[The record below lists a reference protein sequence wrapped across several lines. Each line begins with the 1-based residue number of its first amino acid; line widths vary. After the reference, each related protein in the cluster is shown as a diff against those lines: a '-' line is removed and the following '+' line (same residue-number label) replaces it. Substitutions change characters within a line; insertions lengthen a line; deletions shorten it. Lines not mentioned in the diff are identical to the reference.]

1 MWRNRHAKYLWAA
14 MTHLTPSTIS
24 AILNPTGGFAKLSD
38 KIARKVGSPFQQYV
52 THPSLSQCDVRVFLQ
67 VTQWYR
73 DDWWNAANVVASD
86 YVLGNNLVEESIRAN
101 RKRKKCR
108 FRA

>member
-1 MWRNRHAKYLWAA
+1 

-38 KIARKVGSPFQQYV
+38 KIARKVGSSFQRKMTLLVFFQR
-52 THPSLSQCDVRVFLQ
+52 DVRIFVQ

-73 DDWWNAANVVASD
+73 DEWWNAANVVASD

>member
-1 MWRNRHAKYLWAA
+1 

-38 KIARKVGSPFQQYV
+38 KIARKVGSLFQSKM
-52 THPSLSQCDVRVFLQ
+52 TLLISLNAVSGFFVQ
-67 VTQWYR
+67 VTEWYR
-73 DDWWNAANVVASD
+73 DEWWNAANVVASD

>member
-1 MWRNRHAKYLWAA
+1 M
-14 MTHLTPSTIS
+14 
-24 AILNPTGGFAKLSD
+24 
-38 KIARKVGSPFQQYV
+38 
-52 THPSLSQCDVRVFLQ
+52 Q

-73 DDWWNAANVVASD
+73 DEWWNAANVVASD

-108 FRA
+108 FRV